1 MDSIHWPGKAQWP
14 SWQKILFR
22 FFFIYFII
30 YTEPWTWIQL
40 LPFSWIGKITQPY
53 YNAMSWLVNWSN
65 NKIFHAYPA
74 LVPLNG
80 SGDTSFGWTQL
91 RLFLLLAFAG
101 CIVWSL
107 LDMRRANYNR
117 LAYWFRVVLRYTLIM
132 NCFGYGIAKLFSF
145 QMPFPSLSQLA
156 TPLGDYLPMRL
167 SWMYMGYSS
176 TYQFFAGAFEV
187 LAGILLLF
195 PRMATFGTIVA
206 LGVFTNVMIM
216 NMGYDIP
223 VKLFSTHLVIMCFVL
238 LAFEY
243 KRILALLFNKPMEA
257 GTIYRRVFLKRWMTI
272 AAIVLKLAFIVFVVI
287 LPFKDSYKEYSA
299 AKKLKPGGPI
309 KTGVYEVKT
318 YVLNGDTI
326 PFTYNNKLRWKD
338 VIFDNNMSG
347 SVGSLDTM
355 FRQRYGRGYFGFSID
370 STGKNLDIIKR
381 NVDFTTF
388 PLGSLHFELPDSN
401 TVVLSGMLRK
411 DSVYALL
418 VRTDRHFQ
426 LTERQFHW
434 LSEYNR

>member
-1 MDSIHWPGKAQWP
+1 VYK
-14 SWQKILFR
+14 
-22 FFFIYFII
+22 
-30 YTEPWTWIQL
+30 T
-40 LPFSWIGKITQPY
+40 
-53 YNAMSWLVNWSN
+53 
-65 NKIFHAYPA
+65 

-80 SGDTSFGWTQL
+80 SGDTSFGWIQL
-91 RLFLLLAFAG
+91 RLFLLLAFVG
-101 CIVWSL
+101 CIIWSL
-107 LDMRRANYNR
+107 LDAKRSNYNF
-117 LAYWFRVVLRYTLIM
+117 LAYWFRLVLRYTLII
-132 NCFGYGIAKLFSF
+132 NCFGYGISKLFCF

-187 LAGILLLF
+187 VAGILLLF
-195 PRMATFGTIVA
+195 RRTATFGTIVA

-223 VKLFSTHLVIMCFVL
+223 VKLFSTHLVIICFVL

-243 KRILALLFNKPMEA
+243 RRIFALLFNDPMPA
-257 GTIYRRVFLKRWMTI
+257 GTVYRPVILKKWLRI
-272 AAIVLKLAFIVFVVI
+272 AGYVLKLAFIVFVII
-287 LPFKDSYKEYSA
+287 LPFKQDYELYKNN
-299 AKKLKPGGPI
+299 KKPRVTGPI
-309 KTGVYEVKT
+309 KPGVYEVKT
-318 YVLNGDTI
+318 FVLNGDTL
-326 PFTYNNKLRWKD
+326 PFTYSDKLRWKD
-338 VIFDNNMSG
+338 VILDNNTGG
-347 SVGSLDTM
+347 SVGSIDTM
-355 FRQRYGRGYFGFSID
+355 FRQRYGRGYFNFSID
-370 STGKNLDIIKR
+370 SANQNLDIIKR
-381 NVDFTTF
+381 NVDFKTL

-401 TVVLSGMLRK
+401 TLVLSGMLRK